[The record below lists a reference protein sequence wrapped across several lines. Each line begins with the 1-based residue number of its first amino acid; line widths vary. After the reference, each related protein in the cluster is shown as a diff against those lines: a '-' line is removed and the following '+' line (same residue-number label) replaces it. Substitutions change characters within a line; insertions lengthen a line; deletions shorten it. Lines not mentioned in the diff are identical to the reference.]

1 METVKNVFEEMF
13 EDIVGPNQ
21 TLNSC
26 GKVVYKLDDLARLKR
41 FMFLGSE
48 NSTLYINKNDL
59 TKENLICLENLLV
72 QERYDDILNVIIE
85 FKDRSFKKDY
95 LLYVLARCCSIKLP
109 QCTSDWGTDN
119 IPKDFKADCFKLTSD
134 ICGIPTHLF
143 LFIELY
149 EAINKKLHGTTGWNS
164 YMKRMVSNW
173 YNSKS
178 VKDLMYHITKYQ
190 NRNNWTHR
198 DVLRLTHIKNSDIH
212 YNNIYKYLAKGSDVL
227 TKELTLFEKHFKP
240 HHTLDMHYLNMY
252 NITKEEAIKI
262 NNQIDIENSVAE
274 HPLVYLL
281 AFEKLKTEES
291 LDTVLRLIKKYNFVR
306 EHIPTRWLNEHNVWE
321 ALLPG
326 MPMTATLRNLNKM
339 TSLGLFD
346 EQNKTNLQL
355 VTEKLSKESIL
366 RSKVHP
372 LQILI
377 AIKMYSQGR
386 GELGKMVWTPNQK
399 IVGALNDAFYYAFD
413 NVKSTG
419 KRYLLAL
426 DVSGSM
432 SGATVC
438 GINCLSAAE
447 VSCAM
452 AMVYDRVEQNV
463 EMMAFS
469 NTFVPVS
476 VSASRRLD
484 DNLNS
489 MRNITFGATDCSLP
503 MTWATERK
511 KEYDCIII
519 FTDSETN
526 FNKIQPSV
534 ALKRYRD
541 TLNINTKLVVCGLSS
556 NGFTLADP
564 EDRDMLDICGF
575 DTSTHDIINEFVNEF

>member
-1 METVKNVFEEMF
+1 MSSFMETVKSVFEDMF
-13 EDIVGPNQ
+13 EIPQRNQ

-26 GKVVYKLDDLARLKR
+26 KKVVYKLDDLARLKR

-48 NSTLYINKNDL
+48 KSTLYINKNDL

-95 LLYVLARCCSIKLP
+95 LLYVLARCCSIKLS
-109 QCTSDWGTDN
+109 QHTSDWGVDN

-149 EAINKKLHGTTGWNS
+149 EAINKRLYNTTGWNS
-164 YMKRMVSNW
+164 YMKRMVSSW

-198 DVLRLTHIKNSDIH
+198 DVLRLTHIKNSDIN
-212 YNNIYKYLAKGSDVL
+212 YNNIYKYLAKGEEVL
-227 TKELTLFEKHFKP
+227 TKELTLSVP
-240 HHTLDMHYLNMY
+240 LDYSSYDFLE
-252 NITKEEAIKI
+252 IP
-262 NNQIDIENSVAE
+262 E

-281 AFEKLKTEES
+281 AFEQLKTTENIEI
-291 LDTVLRLIKKYNFVR
+291 VIRYIQRYNFVR
-306 EHIPTRWLNEHNVWE
+306 EHIPTRWLNNRSVWE

-339 TSLGLFD
+339 TALELFENNVIDIKGVLHGQNSDSL
-346 EQNKTNLQL
+346 TL
-355 VTEKLSKESIL
+355 VLAKLSKESIL
-366 RSKVHP
+366 KSKVHP

-399 IVGALNDAFYYAFD
+399 IVGALNEAFYYAFD

-452 AMVYDRVEQNV
+452 AMVYDRIEPNV

-469 NTFVPVS
+469 NTFVPIS

-484 DNLNS
+484 DNLAS
-489 MRNITFGATDCSLP
+489 MRQINFGTTDCSLP
-503 MTWATERK
+503 MTWATERQ
-511 KEYDCIII
+511 KEYDCIVI

-526 FNKIQPSV
+526 RNKIQPSV
-534 ALKRYRD
+534 ALKIYRE
-541 TLNINTKLVVCGLSS
+541 TLNIDTKLIVCGLSS
-556 NGFTLADP
+556 NGFSLSDP
-564 EDRDMLDICGF
+564 DDKNMLDIVGF
-575 DTSTHDIINEFVNEF
+575 DSSTHDIINEFVNEH

>member
-1 METVKNVFEEMF
+1 METVKSVFDEIF

-59 TKENLICLENLLV
+59 TKENLMCLENLLV

-109 QCTSDWGTDN
+109 QCTSDWGNDN

-149 EAINKKLHGTTGWNS
+149 EAINKRLYNTTGWNS

-227 TKELTLFEKHFKP
+227 TKELTLFES
-240 HHTLDMHYLNMY
+240 DSN
-252 NITKEEAIKI
+252 
-262 NNQIDIENSVAE
+262 E
-274 HPLVYLL
+274 HQLVYLL

-339 TSLGLFD
+339 TSLELFENND
-346 EQNKTNLQL
+346 NLQ
-355 VTEKLSKESIL
+355 VVIGKLTKESIL

-386 GELGKMVWTPNQK
+386 GDLGKLTWTPNQK
-399 IVGALNDAFYYAFD
+399 IVGALNEAFYYAFD

-438 GINCLSAAE
+438 GINCLNAAE

-452 AMVYDRVEQNV
+452 AMVYDRVEENV

-484 DNLNS
+484 DNLSS
-489 MRNITFGATDCSLP
+489 MRQINFGATDCSLP
-503 MTWATERK
+503 MTWATERQ
-511 KEYDCIII
+511 KEYDCIIV

-526 FNKIQPSV
+526 CNKIQPSI
-534 ALKRYRD
+534 ALKRYRE
-541 TLNINTKLVVCGLSS
+541 TLNINTKLIVCGLSS

-564 EDRDMLDICGF
+564 EDHDMLDICGF
-575 DTSTHDIINEFVNEF
+575 DSSTHDIINEFVNEF

>member
-1 METVKNVFEEMF
+1 MSLFAATVKNVLGKQL
-13 EDIVGPNQ
+13 DNNQ

-26 GKVVYKLDDLARLKR
+26 GKVVYKLNDIERLKR

-59 TKENLICLENLLV
+59 TKENLNCLENLLV
-72 QERYDDILNVIIE
+72 QEKLDDILNVIIE
-85 FKDRSFKKDY
+85 FKNRSFKKDY
-95 LLYVLARCCSIKLP
+95 LLYVLARCCSIKIDEKVENVL
-109 QCTSDWGTDN
+109 TL
-119 IPKDFKADCFKLTSD
+119 KDFKADCYKLTSD
-134 ICGIPTHLF
+134 ICSIPTHLF

-149 EAINKKLHGTTGWNS
+149 ETVNKKLHGTTGWNS
-164 YMKRMVSNW
+164 YMKRMVANW

-178 VKDLMYHITKYQ
+178 IKDLMYHITKYQ

-198 DVLRLTHIKNSDIH
+198 DVLRLSHIKNTEH
-212 YNNIYKYLAKGSDVL
+212 YYNLIYRYIAKGEEVL
-227 TKELTLFEKHFKP
+227 TKELTLFEIAP
-240 HHTLDMHYLNMY
+240 SLDFHLLQG
-252 NITKEEAIKI
+252 IQPE
-262 NNQIDIENSVAE
+262 E

-291 LDTVLRLIKKYNFVR
+291 LEEVLRLIKKYNFVR
-306 EHIPTRWLNEHNVWE
+306 EHIPTRWLNERSVWE
-321 ALLPG
+321 ALLSG

-339 TSLGLFD
+339 TALDLFED
-346 EQNKTNLQL
+346 NNNLQV
-355 VTEKLSKESIL
+355 VTEKLTKESIL

-372 LQILI
+372 LQLLI

-386 GELGKMVWTPNQK
+386 GELGKLVWTPNQK
-399 IVGALNDAFYYAFD
+399 ILGSLNNAFYFAFD

-438 GINCLSAAE
+438 GINCLNAAE

-452 AMVYDRVEQNV
+452 AMVYDHVEPNV
-463 EMMAFS
+463 KMMAFS
-469 NTFVPVS
+469 NEFVPVS

-484 DNLNS
+484 DNLAS
-489 MRNITFGATDCSLP
+489 MRNITFGRTDCSLP
-503 MTWATERK
+503 MTWAASQKQEF
-511 KEYDCIII
+511 DCIII

-526 FNKIQPSV
+526 FNRIQPIE
-534 ALKRYRD
+534 ALKRYREQM
-541 TLNINTKLVVCGLSS
+541 NINTKLIVCGLSS
-556 NGFTLADP
+556 NGFSLSDP
-564 EDRDMLDICGF
+564 DDKNMLDIVGF
-575 DTSTHDIINEFVNEF
+575 DSSTHDIINEFVNEH

>member
-1 METVKNVFEEMF
+1 MSSFLETVKGAFNEIF

-26 GKVVYKLDDLARLKR
+26 GKVVYKLDNLARLKR

-48 NSTLYINKNDL
+48 NNTMYINKNEKNGFFL
-59 TKENLICLENLLV
+59 TKENLNCLENLLV
-72 QERYDDILNVIIE
+72 QEKFDDILKVIIE
-85 FKDRSFKKDY
+85 YKDRSFKKDY

-109 QCTSDWGTDN
+109 QRTSDWGPDN
-119 IPKDFKADCFKLTSD
+119 ITKDFKADCFKLTSD

-149 EAINKKLHGTTGWNS
+149 EAVNKKLHGTTGWNS

-212 YNNIYKYLAKGSDVL
+212 YNNIYKYLAKGSEVV
-227 TKELTLFEKHFKP
+227 TKELTLFET
-240 HHTLDMHYLNMY
+240 TLHGDLSQ
-252 NITKEEAIKI
+252 E
-262 NNQIDIENSVAE
+262 E

-281 AFEKLKTEES
+281 AFERLKTEES

-306 EHIPTRWLNEHNVWE
+306 EHIPTRWLNERRVWE

-339 TSLGLFD
+339 TAVGLFETD
-346 EQNKTNLQL
+346 IGNVSLIL
-355 VTEKLSKESIL
+355 VLAKLSKESIL

-386 GELGKMVWTPNQK
+386 GDLGKLTWTPNQK

-413 NVKSTG
+413 NVKPTG

-452 AMVYDRVEQNV
+452 AMVYDHIEQSV
-463 EMMAFS
+463 DMMAFS
-469 NTFVPVS
+469 NIFVPVS

-484 DNLNS
+484 DNLSS
-489 MRNITFGATDCSLP
+489 MRKINFGSTDCSLP
-503 MTWATERK
+503 MTWATERN
-511 KEYDCIII
+511 KEYDCIIV

-526 FNKIQPSV
+526 CNKVQPSV
-534 ALKRYRD
+534 ALKRYRE

-564 EDRDMLDICGF
+564 ENRDMLDIVGF
-575 DTSTHDIINEFVNEF
+575 SSETHEIINEFVNEK

>member
-1 METVKNVFEEMF
+1 MSSFMETVKSVF
-13 EDIVGPNQ
+13 EDIVGLNQ

-48 NSTLYINKNDL
+48 NNTLYINKNDL

-85 FKDRSFKKDY
+85 YKDRSFKKDY
-95 LLYVLARCCSIKLP
+95 LLYVLARCCSIKIDEKAENVLVL
-109 QCTSDWGTDN
+109 
-119 IPKDFKADCFKLTSD
+119 KDFKADCFKLTSD

-149 EAINKKLHGTTGWNS
+149 EAVNKKLYSTTGWNS

-212 YNNIYKYLAKGSDVL
+212 YNNIYKYLAKGEEVL
-227 TKELTLFEKHFKP
+227 TKELTLFES
-240 HHTLDMHYLNMY
+240 
-252 NITKEEAIKI
+252 
-262 NNQIDIENSVAE
+262 IDNE
-274 HPLVYLL
+274 HQLVYLL

-291 LDTVLRLIKKYNFVR
+291 LDTILRLIKKYNFVR
-306 EHIPTRWLNEHNVWE
+306 EHIPTRWLNERSVWE

-339 TSLGLFD
+339 TSLGLLEGLQSSRPVD
-346 EQNKTNLQL
+346 EQNNKTNLQL
-355 VTEKLSKESIL
+355 VTEKLSKGSIL

-413 NVKSTG
+413 NVKKSTG

-432 SGATVC
+432 SGETVC

-452 AMVYDRVEQNV
+452 AMVYDHVEENV
-463 EMMAFS
+463 DMMAFS

-476 VSASRRLD
+476 ISASRRLD

-489 MRNITFGATDCSLP
+489 MRKITFGATDCSLP

-526 FNKIQPSV
+526 SNKVQPSV
-534 ALKRYRD
+534 ALKRYRESSG
-541 TLNINTKLVVCGLSS
+541 INTKLVVCGLSS
-556 NGFTLADP
+556 NGFSLSDP
-564 EDRDMLDICGF
+564 ENNNMLDVVGF
-575 DTSTHDIINEFVNEF
+575 SSETHDIINEFII

>member
-1 METVKNVFEEMF
+1 METVKSVFDEIF
-13 EDIVGPNQ
+13 EIPKENQ

-48 NSTLYINKNDL
+48 NNSLYINKNDL
-59 TKENLICLENLLV
+59 TKENLHSLENLLV

-85 FKDRSFKKDY
+85 YKDRSFKKDY
-95 LLYVLARCCSIKLP
+95 LLYVLARCCSIKIDEKAENALVL
-109 QCTSDWGTDN
+109 
-119 IPKDFKADCFKLTSD
+119 KDFKADCFKLTSD

-149 EAINKKLHGTTGWNS
+149 EAVNKKLYSTTGWNS
-164 YMKRMVSNW
+164 YMKRMVSSW

-227 TKELTLFEKHFKP
+227 TKELTLSEV
-240 HHTLDMHYLNMY
+240 HYGPSGPCCG
-252 NITKEEAIKI
+252 
-262 NNQIDIENSVAE
+262 QP
-274 HPLVYLL
+274 HPLEYLL
-281 AFEKLKTEES
+281 VFEKLKTTES
-291 LDTVLRLIKKYNFVR
+291 LESVLIWINRYNFVR
-306 EHIPTRWLNEHNVWE
+306 EHIPTRWLNERRVWE

-339 TSLGLFD
+339 TSLGLFEGLSRPND

-355 VTEKLSKESIL
+355 VMEKLSKESIL
-366 RSKVHP
+366 KSKVHP

-386 GELGKMVWTPNQK
+386 GDLGKLTWTPHQK

-413 NVKSTG
+413 NVKPTG

-432 SGATVC
+432 SGNTVC
-438 GINCLSAAE
+438 GINCLNAAE

-452 AMVYDRVEQNV
+452 VMVYDRVEENV
-463 EMMAFS
+463 DMMSFS
-469 NTFVPVS
+469 DTFVPVS

-489 MRNITFGATDCSLP
+489 MRQITFGATDCSLP

-526 FNKIQPSV
+526 YNKIQPSV
-534 ALKRYRD
+534 ALKRYRE
-541 TLNINTKLVVCGLSS
+541 TSGINTKLVVCGLSS

-564 EDRDMLDICGF
+564 KDHDMLDIVGF
-575 DTSTHDIINEFVNEF
+575 SSETPTIINSFVNELF

>member
-1 METVKNVFEEMF
+1 METVKSVF
-13 EDIVGPNQ
+13 EDIVGLNQ

-48 NSTLYINKNDL
+48 NNTLYINKNDL

-85 FKDRSFKKDY
+85 YKDRSFKKDY
-95 LLYVLARCCSIKLP
+95 LLYVLARCCSIKIDEKAENVLVL
-109 QCTSDWGTDN
+109 
-119 IPKDFKADCFKLTSD
+119 KDFKADCFKLTSD

-149 EAINKKLHGTTGWNS
+149 EAVNKKLYSTTGWNS

-212 YNNIYKYLAKGSDVL
+212 YNNIYKYLAKGEEVL
-227 TKELTLFEKHFKP
+227 TKELTLFES
-240 HHTLDMHYLNMY
+240 
-252 NITKEEAIKI
+252 
-262 NNQIDIENSVAE
+262 IDNE
-274 HPLVYLL
+274 HQLVYLL

-291 LDTVLRLIKKYNFVR
+291 LDTILRLIKKYNFVR
-306 EHIPTRWLNEHNVWE
+306 EHIPTRWLNERSVWE

-339 TSLGLFD
+339 TSLGLLEGLQSSRPVD
-346 EQNKTNLQL
+346 EQNNKTNLQL
-355 VTEKLSKESIL
+355 VTEKLSKGSIL

-413 NVKSTG
+413 NVKKSTG

-432 SGATVC
+432 SGETVC

-452 AMVYDRVEQNV
+452 AMVYDHVEENV
-463 EMMAFS
+463 DMMAFS

-476 VSASRRLD
+476 ISASRRLD

-489 MRNITFGATDCSLP
+489 MRKITFGATDCSLP

-526 FNKIQPSV
+526 SNKVQPSV
-534 ALKRYRD
+534 ALKRYRESSG
-541 TLNINTKLVVCGLSS
+541 INTKLVVCGLSS
-556 NGFTLADP
+556 NGFSLSDP
-564 EDRDMLDICGF
+564 ENNNMLDVVGF
-575 DTSTHDIINEFVNEF
+575 SSETHDIINEFII

>member
-1 METVKNVFEEMF
+1 MTSFMETVKSVFEEIF

-59 TKENLICLENLLV
+59 TKENLMCLENLLV

-95 LLYVLARCCSIKLP
+95 LLYVLARCCSIKLS
-109 QCTSDWGTDN
+109 QQTSDWGV
-119 IPKDFKADCFKLTSD
+119 DFKADCFKLTSD

-149 EAINKKLHGTTGWNS
+149 ESINKKLYNTTGWNS

-212 YNNIYKYLAKGSDVL
+212 YNNIYKYLAKGTEVL
-227 TKELTLFEKHFKP
+227 TKELTLFESS
-240 HHTLDMHYLNMY
+240 
-252 NITKEEAIKI
+252 
-262 NNQIDIENSVAE
+262 ENE
-274 HPLVYLL
+274 HQLVYLL
-281 AFEKLKTEES
+281 AFERLKTEES

-306 EHIPTRWLNEHNVWE
+306 EHIPTRWLNERRVWE

-339 TSLGLFD
+339 TSLGLFENND
-346 EQNKTNLQL
+346 NLQL
-355 VTEKLSKESIL
+355 VIGKLTKESIL

-386 GELGKMVWTPNQK
+386 GDLGKMVWTPNQN
-399 IVGALNDAFYYAFD
+399 IIGELNVAFYYAFG
-413 NVKSTG
+413 NVKSTR

-438 GINCLSAAE
+438 GINCLNAAE

-452 AMVYDRVEQNV
+452 AMVYDHVEENV
-463 EMMAFS
+463 DMMAFS

-476 VSASRRLD
+476 VSTSRRLD
-484 DNLNS
+484 DNLAS
-489 MRNITFGATDCSLP
+489 MRQINFGATDCSLP
-503 MTWATERK
+503 MTWATERR

-519 FTDSETN
+519 FTDYETN
-526 FNKIQPSV
+526 CNKIQPSV
-534 ALKRYRD
+534 ALKRYHE
-541 TLNINTKLVVCGLSS
+541 TSGINTKLIVCGLSS
-556 NGFTLADP
+556 NGFSLSDP
-564 EDRDMLDICGF
+564 DDKNMLDIVGF
-575 DTSTHDIINEFVNEF
+575 DSSTHDIINEFVNEH

>member
-1 METVKNVFEEMF
+1 
-13 EDIVGPNQ
+13 
-21 TLNSC
+21 
-26 GKVVYKLDDLARLKR
+26 
-41 FMFLGSE
+41 
-48 NSTLYINKNDL
+48 
-59 TKENLICLENLLV
+59 
-72 QERYDDILNVIIE
+72 
-85 FKDRSFKKDY
+85 
-95 LLYVLARCCSIKLP
+95 
-109 QCTSDWGTDN
+109 
-119 IPKDFKADCFKLTSD
+119 
-134 ICGIPTHLF
+134 
-143 LFIELY
+143 
-149 EAINKKLHGTTGWNS
+149 
-164 YMKRMVSNW
+164 
-173 YNSKS
+173 
-178 VKDLMYHITKYQ
+178 MYHITKYQ

-212 YNNIYKYLAKGSDVL
+212 YNNIYKYLAKGSEVL
-227 TKELTLFEKHFKP
+227 TKELTLFESES
-240 HHTLDMHYLNMY
+240 DN
-252 NITKEEAIKI
+252 
-262 NNQIDIENSVAE
+262 E

-281 AFEKLKTEES
+281 EFERLKTEES

-306 EHIPTRWLNEHNVWE
+306 EHIPTRWLNERRVWE

-339 TSLGLFD
+339 TALELFENNVIDIKGVLHGQNSDSL
-346 EQNKTNLQL
+346 TL
-355 VTEKLSKESIL
+355 VLAKLSKESIL
-366 RSKVHP
+366 KSKVHP

-386 GELGKMVWTPNQK
+386 GDLGKLTWTPHQK

-413 NVKSTG
+413 NVKGSE

-432 SGATVC
+432 TGATVC
-438 GINCLSAAE
+438 GINCLNAAE

-452 AMVYDRVEQNV
+452 AMVYNQVEENV

-469 NTFVPVS
+469 STFVPVT

-484 DNLNS
+484 DNLSS
-489 MRNITFGATDCSLP
+489 MRQIKFGATDCSLP

-526 FNKIQPSV
+526 CNKIQPSV
-534 ALKRYRD
+534 ALKRYRE
-541 TLNINTKLVVCGLSS
+541 TSGINTKLIVCGLSS

-564 EDRDMLDICGF
+564 SDRDMLDICGF
-575 DTSTHDIINEFVNEF
+575 DSSTHNIINEFVNEH

>member
-21 TLNSC
+21 TLNNC

-48 NSTLYINKNDL
+48 NNSLYINKNEKNNFFL

-85 FKDRSFKKDY
+85 YKDRSFKKDY

-109 QCTSDWGTDN
+109 QHTSDWGSDN
-119 IPKDFKADCFKLTSD
+119 IPRDFKADCFKLTSD
-134 ICGIPTHLF
+134 ICSIPTHLF

-149 EAINKKLHGTTGWNS
+149 EVVNKRLYNTTGWNS
-164 YMKRMVSNW
+164 YMKRMISSW

-198 DVLRLTHIKNSDIH
+198 DVLRLTHIKNSEIH
-212 YNNIYKYLAKGSDVL
+212 YNNIYKYIVKGEEVL
-227 TKELTLFEKHFKP
+227 TKELTLFES
-240 HHTLDMHYLNMY
+240 DDN
-252 NITKEEAIKI
+252 
-262 NNQIDIENSVAE
+262 ENK
-274 HPLVYLL
+274 LVYLL
-281 AFEKLKTEES
+281 AFERLKTEES
-291 LDTVLRLIKKYNFVR
+291 LDTVLRLINKYNFVR
-306 EHIPTRWLNEHNVWE
+306 EHVPTRWLNERKIWE

-339 TSLGLFD
+339 TAIGLFD
-346 EQNKTNLQL
+346 GGSAPQRQNEEYEKTNLQL

-366 RSKVHP
+366 KSKVHP

-377 AIKMYSQGR
+377 AIKMYSQGK
-386 GELGKMVWTPNQK
+386 GDLGKMVWTPNQK

-413 NVKSTG
+413 NVKKGTG

-432 SGATVC
+432 SSATVC
-438 GINCLSAAE
+438 GINCLNAAE

-452 AMVYDRVEQNV
+452 AMVYDCVEENV
-463 EMMAFS
+463 DMMAFS

-476 VSASRRLD
+476 VSSSRRLD
-484 DNLNS
+484 DNLSS
-489 MRNITFGATDCSLP
+489 MRQITFGATDCSLP

-511 KEYDCIII
+511 KEYDCIIV

-526 FNKIQPSV
+526 CNKIQPSV
-534 ALKRYRD
+534 ALKRYRE

-564 EDRDMLDICGF
+564 NNNDMLDICGF
-575 DTSTHDIINEFVNEF
+575 DSSTHEIINEFVNEF

>member
-1 METVKNVFEEMF
+1 METVKSVFDEIF

-59 TKENLICLENLLV
+59 TKENLMCLENLLV

-149 EAINKKLHGTTGWNS
+149 EAINKRLYNTTGWNS

-173 YNSKS
+173 YNSKP

-212 YNNIYKYLAKGSDVL
+212 YNNIYKYLAKGSEVL
-227 TKELTLFEKHFKP
+227 TKELTLFEIAPSLNFHLLQGIKP
-240 HHTLDMHYLNMY
+240 D
-252 NITKEEAIKI
+252 
-262 NNQIDIENSVAE
+262 E

-281 AFEKLKTEES
+281 AFERLKTEES
-291 LDTVLRLIKKYNFVR
+291 LDEILRLINKYNFVR
-306 EHIPTRWLNEHNVWE
+306 EHIPTRWLNEHRVWE

-339 TSLGLFD
+339 TSLGLF
-346 EQNKTNLQL
+346 ENNYNLQL

-386 GELGKMVWTPNQK
+386 GDLGKMVWTPHQK

-413 NVKSTG
+413 NVKPTG

-438 GINCLSAAE
+438 GINCLNAAE

-452 AMVYDRVEQNV
+452 AMVYDRVEENV
-463 EMMAFS
+463 DMMAFS

-489 MRNITFGATDCSLP
+489 MRQINFGATDCSLP
-503 MTWATERK
+503 MTWATERQ
-511 KEYDCIII
+511 KEYDCIIV

-526 FNKIQPSV
+526 CNKIQPSV
-534 ALKRYRD
+534 ALKRYRE
-541 TLNINTKLVVCGLSS
+541 TLNIDTKLIVCGLSS
-556 NGFTLADP
+556 NGFSLSDP
-564 EDRDMLDICGF
+564 DDKNMLDIVGF
-575 DTSTHDIINEFVNEF
+575 DSSTHDIINEFVNEH

>member
-1 METVKNVFEEMF
+1 METVKNAFEEMF

-119 IPKDFKADCFKLTSD
+119 IPKDFKAYCFKLTSD

-149 EAINKKLHGTTGWNS
+149 ESINKQLYNTTGWNS
-164 YMKRMVSNW
+164 YMKRMVSSW

-178 VKDLMYHITKYQ
+178 LKDLMYHITKYQ

-212 YNNIYKYLAKGSDVL
+212 YNNIYKYLTKGSDVL
-227 TKELTLFEKHFKP
+227 TKELTLFESDTH
-240 HHTLDMHYLNMY
+240 
-252 NITKEEAIKI
+252 
-262 NNQIDIENSVAE
+262 E
-274 HPLVYLL
+274 HQLVYLL

-339 TSLGLFD
+339 TSLGLFEELRSSRPDD

-377 AIKMYSQGR
+377 AIKMYSQ
-386 GELGKMVWTPNQK
+386 LGKMVWTPNQK
-399 IVGALNDAFYYAFD
+399 IVGVLNDAFYYAFD

-432 SGATVC
+432 SGVTVC

-469 NTFVPVS
+469 NTFVPIS

-503 MTWATERK
+503 MTWATERQ
-511 KEYDCIII
+511 KEYDCIIV
-519 FTDSETN
+519 FTDLETN
-526 FNKIQPSV
+526 SNKIQPSV
-534 ALKRYRD
+534 ALKRYRE
-541 TLNINTKLVVCGLSS
+541 TLNIDTKLIVCGLSS
-556 NGFTLADP
+556 NGFSLSDP
-564 EDRDMLDICGF
+564 DDKNMLDIVGF
-575 DTSTHDIINEFVNEF
+575 SSEIPLIINEFINELF